1 MPGQTGSQIGRD
13 RVHNARGSAP
23 NIANRGRPSPRPA
36 LSDGSAPLPISRF
49 PFLSFG
55 RSSADDWPH
64 YSYYT
69 LATLITF
76 DRGGSL
82 DQLVWLRQRVWPTLA
97 WHARKGIRSLR
108 FVDLRQQADA
118 RSVPSF
124 NCSGCFDFRVHI
136 RAYAA
141 HLDPQH
147 V

>member
-64 YSYYT
+64 YSYCT

-76 DRGGSL
+76 NRGGSL
-82 DQLVWLRQRVWPTLA
+82 DQLVWLRPWVLPTLPSPTL
-97 WHARKGIRSLR
+97 KGIRSPR
-108 FVDLRQQADA
+108 
-118 RSVPSF
+118 
-124 NCSGCFDFRVHI
+124 C
-136 RAYAA
+136 
-141 HLDPQH
+141 LDSLPALSP
-147 V
+147 